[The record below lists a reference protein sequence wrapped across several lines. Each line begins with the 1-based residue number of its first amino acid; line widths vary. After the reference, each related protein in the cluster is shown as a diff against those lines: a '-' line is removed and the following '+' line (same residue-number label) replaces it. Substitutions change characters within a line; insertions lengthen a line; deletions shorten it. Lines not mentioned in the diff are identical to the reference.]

1 MDNEKAEIL
10 AISDRVNRLPDD
22 VALCFVD
29 RIAENYKK
37 KNDFVDEVTKK
48 ISPILAYYKSKENEN
63 LREKLENNYLNI
75 EKKGAKLDFK
85 KEKLQNLYH
94 KIFDE
99 NIEVKS
105 GKDLNKNKNF
115 HHHLLYMNDF
125 DNYNDDEEE
134 EIKD

>member
-1 MDNEKAEIL
+1 MK
-10 AISDRVNRLPDD
+10 
-22 VALCFVD
+22 
-29 RIAENYKK
+29 
-37 KNDFVDEVTKK
+37 
-48 ISPILAYYKSKENEN
+48 
-63 LREKLENNYLNI
+63 
-75 EKKGAKLDFK
+75 KKGAKLDFK